1 MWWSYFDTQFSTC
14 IKFSMFFQFS
24 LDFLFAGYFSIL
36 TCFSHLENHPNTPTS
51 HKLSSSHQIQFSK
64 SPAAPGRRIT
74 VWIWRYM
81 TACYSLLMKKEKS
94 VIGFRTSCTKL
105 RRLLRWKIIR
115 FSVEWVW
122 YHTFLFLF
130 MLQAVHARIHRQIH
144 TVIRRPS
151 LQPYFQLNILNSL
164 DRFQRILVTS
174 KCCQTEVSFPARSKS
189 RSRSSDYICFFKKEI
204 KEFP

>member
-81 TACYSLLMKKEKS
+81 AACYSLLMKKREKCDRIS
-94 VIGFRTSCTKL
+94 YLMYETPKTPEMENHQIFRRMGLVSH
-105 RRLLRWKIIR
+105 
-115 FSVEWVW
+115 FSLSFHV
-122 YHTFLFLF
+122 TGCSR
-130 MLQAVHARIHRQIH
+130 QNPPPNPHRDP
-144 TVIRRPS
+144 TPV
-151 LQPYFQLNILNSL
+151 
-164 DRFQRILVTS
+164 
-174 KCCQTEVSFPARSKS
+174 PAAK
-189 RSRSSDYICFFKKEI
+189 FFSI
-204 KEFP
+204 KYSQFS